1 MGPRAT
7 GESDASVFGLPSL
20 PFLQRLLMRMRLSSH
35 MMSAHRSAITSLARS
50 AVAATVNT
58 NAKYNGSVKDRRI
71 MSVCCGVIVIAVYVD
86 FNALQS
92 PAITRI

>member
-1 MGPRAT
+1 
-7 GESDASVFGLPSL
+7 
-20 PFLQRLLMRMRLSSH
+20 
-35 MMSAHRSAITSLARS
+35 
-50 AVAATVNT
+50 
-58 NAKYNGSVKDRRI
+58 VKDRRI